1 MIGQTLSNAI
11 KVLRFPMALFVVSV
25 HADFTKGFSFLGKDV
40 IVQEDLSYHIVNTI
54 SHSLADFAV
63 PLFYVISGL
72 LYQSSINKY
81 GYKGLLKRKF
91 HSLFI
96 PYIIWNAIFFIAFH
110 MKNGYT
116 GFDFFKGLLFIPRDD
131 SFIGCLTQPWDGPL
145 WFLRDL
151 MVVLLLSPIIKY
163 LIHRYAKIYL
173 LFLLILYMTKI
184 LPWYIVPGLSITSL
198 LFFSIGM
205 YLYNNFSRILKLVN
219 YRKML
224 LPTFLFFSVLTYAIS
239 VLLGNASLWYNLP
252 HSITIF
258 LGIGAAFS
266 IAIKIGDSQLLDEL
280 GRYSFVVF
288 ASHTLILTYIIK
300 LTMVPFGHEISGFQ
314 TILIYFLSIAIT
326 FMLCHVLGVLISKVP
341 RLRKT
346 LAGGR

>member
-1 MIGQTLSNAI
+1 MIEQTLSNAI
-11 KVLRFPMALFVVSV
+11 KVLRFPMVLFVVSV
-25 HADFTKGFSFLGKDV
+25 HADFTKGFSFFGKDV
-40 IVQEDLSYHIVNTI
+40 IVQKDLSYHIVNII

-81 GYKGLLKRKF
+81 GYKELLKKKF
-91 HSLFI
+91 YSLFI
-96 PYIIWNAIFFIAFH
+96 PYIIWNTIFFITFFIR
-110 MKNGYT
+110 NGYT
-116 GFDFFKGLLFIPRDD
+116 SFDFFQGLLFIPRDD

-151 MVVLLLSPIIKY
+151 MVVFLLSPIIKY
-163 LIHRYAKIYL
+163 LIQRYAKIYL
-173 LFLLILYMTKI
+173 FFLLILYMTKV

-205 YLYNNFSRILKLVN
+205 YLYNYSSIIFNLVN

-224 LPTFLFFSVLTYAIS
+224 LLAFLFFPIFTYAIS
-239 VLLGNASLWYNLP
+239 LLFGNASLWYNLP
-252 HSITIF
+252 HSITII

-266 IAIKIGDSQLLDEL
+266 IAIKIGYSQLFDKF
-280 GRYSFVVF
+280 GRYSFVIF

-300 LTMVPFGHEISGFQ
+300 LIMMPFGHKINGLK
-314 TILIYFLSIAIT
+314 TILIYILSIAIT

-341 RLRKT
+341 LLRKT